1 MKLNASALKWLALCC
16 MVTDHVAYFFG
27 LPVQLRWVG
36 RLAAPIFL
44 FFVVEG
50 FCHTRSLKKYLLR
63 MYAVAVTMG
72 FINAVLAA
80 AGGSWREDHITP
92 TNSICSTF
100 FLLLVMLQGVRMLEQ
115 QHPVGLLLLAAPFAV
130 HYGATALLNEVN
142 AKLLLTTVLPSP
154 ICSEGGVSFLA
165 MGILLYLLQGD
176 RRWQLGGF
184 AAVTVGIFILPYL
197 AAGATLGWLF
207 FAGYQWMQ
215 IFAVV
220 PLALYSGEK
229 GESPRWFFY
238 LFYPAHIYLLYFISV
253 AAV

>member
-16 MVTDHVAYFFG
+16 MVLDHAAYFFG
-27 LPVQLRWVG
+27 LPVPLRWVG

-44 FFVVEG
+44 FLVVEG
-50 FCHTRSLKKYLLR
+50 FCHTHDLKKYLLR

-72 FINAVLAA
+72 CINAVLAA
-80 AGGSWREDHITP
+80 VGGSWREDHPTP
-92 TNSICSTF
+92 TNSICATF
-100 FLLLVMLQGVRMLEQ
+100 FLLLVMLYGLRLLEER
-115 QHPVGLLLLAAPFAV
+115 HPAGLLLMVAPFAV
-130 HYGATALLNEVN
+130 HYIAAALLDESA

-165 MGILLYLLQGD
+165 MGLLLYLLRSD
-176 RRWQLGGF
+176 RRWQLDGF
-184 AAVTVGIFILPYL
+184 AAATVAFFVLPYL
-197 AAGATLGWLF
+197 AAGATPGWLL

-215 IFAVV
+215 LFAVV

-229 GESPRWFFY
+229 GRTPRWFFY